1 MTFPGFHASCVDA
14 WLTLWRAVCPMCKR
28 DARYEFPDL
37 QASERTP
44 LLGFAPMWASSSE
57 SPPIKIPPSHSDFS
71 NGYLGSSSCSKGG
84 ASSSKHYQPPSLENS
99 LNAYRQFTSLQ
110 SSLEAFRASPYFTPP
125 SFSYNPS
132 PLLPGYSGAVGS
144 LPRYSYSSSRD
155 IGSKSFL
162 NPKRASCSSP
172 VVGSCSSQSNGSQS
186 TYLNPGKGKNA
197 IDV

>member
-1 MTFPGFHASCVDA
+1 
-14 WLTLWRAVCPMCKR
+14 MCKR

-44 LLGFAPMWASSSE
+44 LLSFAPMWASSSE

-71 NGYLGSSSCSKGG
+71 NGYLSSSSCSKGV
-84 ASSSKHYQPPSLENS
+84 ASSSKLYQPQLLDSSLS
-99 LNAYRQFTSLQ
+99 AYRQFTSLQ

-125 SFSYNPS
+125 SFSHNPS

-144 LPRYSYSSSRD
+144 LPRYSYSSS

-162 NPKRASCSSP
+162 NPKRASCASP
-172 VVGSCSSQSNGSQS
+172 VVGSCSSLSNGSQS

-197 IDV
+197 LDV